1 MIFGEV
7 LTISASLISLSRVS
21 FSLRDPREL
30 VFAAGSRHH
39 AADPEF
45 LIVALSLHSLLILR
59 EQQSRWR
66 YSLLQDTN
74 AIRLIAKI
82 TISNFDFS
90 TY

>member
-7 LTISASLISLSRVS
+7 LTISAALISLSRVS

-45 LIVALSLHSLLILR
+45 LIVGVVASFAVDL
-59 EQQSRWR
+59 EG
-66 YSLLQDTN
+66 T
-74 AIRLIAKI
+74 
-82 TISNFDFS
+82 TISLALFASSRHQRDQINCQNHNFKF
-90 TY
+90 